1 MIVRILSEGQ
11 YRLDSGYL
19 DQLNNL
25 DDRLVQVVAAGEEDQ
40 YQRLFAEMLAVV
52 REKGSRV
59 GEEELLES
67 DIILPAPDTS
77 LKEARGLFIGD
88 GLIRG
93 HTV

>member
-1 MIVRILSEGQ
+1 MIVRILHEGQ
-11 YRLDSGYL
+11 YRLESSYL
-19 DQLNNL
+19 DQLNVL
-25 DDRLVQVVAAGEEDQ
+25 DDRLVQIVAAGDEAE
-40 YQRLFAEMLAVV
+40 YRLVFAEMLSLV

-67 DIILPAPDTS
+67 DIILPAPETS

-93 HTV
+93 